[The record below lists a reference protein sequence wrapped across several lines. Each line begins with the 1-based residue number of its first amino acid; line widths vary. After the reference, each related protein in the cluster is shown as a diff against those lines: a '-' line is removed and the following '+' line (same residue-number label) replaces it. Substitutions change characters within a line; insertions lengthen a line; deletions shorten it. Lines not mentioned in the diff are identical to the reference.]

1 MCLDELT
8 QVLKDA
14 SLYDENFVEKD
25 SNIAFNLSI
34 FQIYIRYDDLN

>member
-8 QVLKDA
+8 QLLKDA
-14 SLYDENFVEKD
+14 SLYDENFVEND
-25 SNIAFNLSI
+25 SNIAFNISI